1 MFIFSHVIP
10 SLKLSGVD
18 SLAVFIQNPDGVMKL
33 KKLQKLVVKEL
44 QECGVTG
51 DKEGLRATLMDKVMA
66 TKQI

>member
-44 QECGVTG
+44 QECGVTE